1 VWMGNDN
8 YESTKRMTGGSLPA
22 QLWGQIMTFAHQG
35 IELKPLIGAAPNA
48 PPPRPQAMV
57 AATPA
62 QAIARPVLLTKNAA
76 SILVRIEKAMDDAR
90 SALPPPTLTTID
102 GSPPPQRK
110 AETVGGPGGSFTA
123 ASATEA
129 SPAVQGN

>member
-1 VWMGNDN
+1 
-8 YESTKRMTGGSLPA
+8 
-22 QLWGQIMTFAHQG
+22 
-35 IELKPLIGAAPNA
+35 
-48 PPPRPQAMV
+48 MV

-110 AETVGGPGGSFTA
+110 AETVGGPVGSFTA